1 MEKDVEAYVRRE
13 VKKMGGKLLKWVCP
27 GNDGVPD
34 RIVLLPGGRIWFV
47 ELKTETG
54 RPTALQ
60 EHWQRVLSGL
70 GFNVYILYGRQ
81 EVEVFLEYVR
91 EEVMCDEVHTA

>member
-34 RIVLLPGGRIWFV
+34 RILMLPGGRIWFIEFKDGGGKV
-47 ELKTETG
+47 SPLQTYWMDELYN
-54 RPTALQ
+54 
-60 EHWQRVLSGL
+60 L
-70 GFNVYILYGRQ
+70 GFSSFV
-81 EVEVFLEYVR
+81 VR
-91 EEVMCDEVHTA
+91 GMPQAQTLIGLLQDRWSEEAGDEV

>member
-34 RIVLLPGGRIWFV
+34 RIILMPGGWVCFAEFKDGDYQPTELQRYW
-47 ELKTETG
+47 LKTLT
-54 RPTALQ
+54 RM
-60 EHWQRVLSGL
+60 
-70 GFNVYILYGRQ
+70 GFNAIIIRG
-81 EVEVFLEYVR
+81 LEGARVIIKFIR
-91 EEVMCDEVHTA
+91 EKVMTDEV

>member
-13 VKKMGGKLLKWVCP
+13 VKKMGGRCLKWVCP
-27 GNDGVPD
+27 GHRGVPD

-60 EHWQRVLSGL
+60 KHWQRVLSQI
-70 GFNVYILYGRQ
+70 GFNVCILSGRQ
-81 EVEVFLEYVR
+81 EAEVFIDMVR
-91 EEVMCDEVHTA
+91 GGEAV